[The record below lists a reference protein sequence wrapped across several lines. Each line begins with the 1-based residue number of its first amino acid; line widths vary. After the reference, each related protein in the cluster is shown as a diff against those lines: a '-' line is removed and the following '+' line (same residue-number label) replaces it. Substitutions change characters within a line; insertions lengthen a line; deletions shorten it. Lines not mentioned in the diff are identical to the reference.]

1 MREDQETGSLTAPN
15 KNHTAR
21 AGNKRDTK
29 GALARAATQ
38 LMEKRGYGDT
48 SIEDIVRAADLTK
61 PTFYYYYN
69 SKLVLLTELLEESMG
84 KIEAALEQSDD
95 PSLPPPDRLSSLAQ
109 AYVYQ
114 VLDRPDLW
122 TIYERDRGHLDA
134 GRLKKIK
141 DRERKVVARF
151 EEVIK
156 EGTRDGV
163 FRPVNPLFAAMGI
176 LGMMTSLHSWY
187 EDRGDVNRKV
197 LAEEYRRM
205 VVSALLPQE

>member
-1 MREDQETGSLTAPN
+1 MREDQETGSLTSPN
-15 KNHTAR
+15 KNDTAR
-21 AGNKRDTK
+21 AGKKRDTK
-29 GALARAATQ
+29 GVLARVATQ

-48 SIEDIVRAADLTK
+48 SIEDIVRAADVTK
-61 PTFYYYYN
+61 PTFYYYYI
-69 SKLVLLTELLEESMG
+69 SKLGLLTELLEESMG
-84 KIEAALEQSDD
+84 KIEAAVEQSDD

-109 AYVYQ
+109 AFVYQ

-122 TIYERDRGHLDA
+122 TIYERDRDHLDA
-134 GRLKKIK
+134 GRLKKITN
-141 DRERKVVARF
+141 RERKVVARF

-156 EGTRDGV
+156 EGIRDGV

-176 LGMMTSLHSWY
+176 LGLMASLHSWY